1 MSKSIR
7 NKIRPFPRVAVYPTG
22 WGGNLTFAQIM
33 EDCSPLAATLMRKR
47 HVDNK
52 DIPDA
57 LQRGFMVFWE
67 RLANDPQMLAKESKY
82 AVAFM
87 VESNCHLNY
96 WKRHKRHLSLDGLER
111 DDTDH
116 PDEWLITGLEANRSE
131 RWAAWATAVDMRL
144 DIERAFAQLVETY
157 TMLAEPESTRL
168 LIALYYL
175 TTQVELRDAALIANV
190 NHHYLLSNY
199 VSIVRK
205 DVKRVFGEL
214 YRPGMRWIEKYK
226 RGHQDPAL
234 LVLERYADNP
244 RMTYAIRSLLEEQPT
259 TEARL
264 SCPWPNYNRFRQR
277 AKEALLKA
285 YNCSA

>member
-1 MSKSIR
+1 MSDIR
-7 NKIRPFPRVAVYPTG
+7 FNIRPFPRIAVYPTG
-22 WGGNLTFAQIM
+22 WGGSLTFAQIM
-33 EDCSPLAATLMRKR
+33 DDCSPLAVTLMRKR
-47 HVDNK
+47 HIDNK

-67 RLANDPQMLAKESKY
+67 RLVKDPEMLAEESKY

-87 VESNCHLNY
+87 VEANCHQNY
-96 WKRHKRHLSLDGLER
+96 WKRHSRHISLDGLESN
-111 DDTDH
+111 DTDH
-116 PDEWLITGLEANRSE
+116 PDEWMLTGFEANRTE
-131 RWAAWATAVDMRL
+131 QWAAWATAVDMRL

-157 TMLAEPESTRL
+157 MMLADPESTRL

-175 TTQVELRDAALIANV
+175 TTQVELKDAALIANI
-190 NHHYLLSNY
+190 NHHYLLDSY

-205 DVKRVFGEL
+205 DVQRVFGEL

-226 RGHQDPAL
+226 RGHQEPAL

-244 RMTYAIRSLLEEQPT
+244 RMTYAIRSLLEEKST

-277 AKEALLKA
+277 AKEALLKI